1 MKYTLTKFVKTSFKE
16 TLIKLKRELINEDFI
31 VMRELDLRDML
42 NKKLEVEI
50 GNYKI
55 FNIYNPLITY
65 KALLV
70 DKDVGLMLPFSIVVR
85 ELKNNQIRI
94 CAVNYS
100 IAMRIFSDKDLIIA
114 ASAISNKLKKILAK
128 L

>member
-1 MKYTLTKFVKTSFKE
+1 MKYTLSKFVKTSFKE
-16 TLIKLKRELINEDFI
+16 TLIKLKRELINENFI
-31 VMRELDLRDML
+31 VLRELDLRDIL

-55 FNIYNPLITY
+55 IHIYNPLIAY

-70 DKDVGLMLPFSIVVR
+70 DKDIGLMLPFSIVIR

-94 CAVNYS
+94 SVVNYS

-114 ASAISNKLKKILAK
+114 SSAVSNKLKRILAK